1 MSTRAQKFK
10 REEQRRKYEK
20 VYGPEL
26 GEVDRA
32 DKQREL
38 YKLES
43 TAQRLSDESEANPE
57 DKDLEERAVA
67 ASDEANDFLLEH
79 PYLKSIEESVP
90 AALAEAKQLTGD
102 EMLRRAT
109 HKGARTS
116 APEGNVDA
124 RSAYDQQR
132 QLEAMTYS
140 RNLALSGKAR
150 RTRRHHR
157 RSRKNKRKTK
167 HRGGFKVR
175 RNPTRKV

>member
-1 MSTRAQKFK
+1 MSTRAQASK
-10 REEQRRKYEK
+10 RKAAYNKYVEQH
-20 VYGPEL
+20 GPEL

-67 ASDEANDFLLEH
+67 ASDEANNFLLENS
-79 PYLKSIEESVP
+79 YLKSIEDSVP
-90 AALAEAKQLTGD
+90 EALRQAKELTGD

-116 APEGNVDA
+116 VPEGNVDP
-124 RSAYDQQR
+124 RSAYDQKNQF
-132 QLEAMTYS
+132 EAMNYF
-140 RNLALSGKAR
+140 RNKTGKAR
-150 RTRRHHR
+150 RTRRHHK

-167 HRGGFKVR
+167 HRGGFKVS

>member
-43 TAQRLSDESEANPE
+43 TAQRLSDEAEANPE

-116 APEGNVDA
+116 APEGNVDP

-140 RNLALSGKAR
+140 RNLALSGKA